1 EAYLEQVIT
10 AMRARF
16 ETLSEFVQKAVYFF
30 REDYPMQEK
39 AKAKLEEGR
48 AFLGELRELLA
59 SLPNFLPETTEPAL
73 KGFAEAKGLKAA
85 AVMQPLRAALTGSL
99 ETPGMFDLL
108 MILGKERVLERLA
121 RALKA

>member
-1 EAYLEQVIT
+1 
-10 AMRARF
+10 
-16 ETLSEFVQKAVYFF
+16 
-30 REDYPMQEK
+30 MQEK
-39 AKAKLEEGR
+39 ARAKLEEGR

-121 RALKA
+121 RVLD